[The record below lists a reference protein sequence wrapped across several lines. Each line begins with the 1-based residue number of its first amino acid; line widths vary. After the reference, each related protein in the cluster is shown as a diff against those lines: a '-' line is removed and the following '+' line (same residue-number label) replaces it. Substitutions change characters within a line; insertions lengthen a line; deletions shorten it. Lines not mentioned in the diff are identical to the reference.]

1 MTGTS
6 DFMSGFMTGQNSDRN
21 YGCGM
26 DGGWI
31 WIILI
36 FALFG
41 WGGNG
46 WGNRNNEQIDIDTR
60 FIERDIF
67 NTNQN
72 VSNTACQT
80 QRDVLSTGASTQ
92 RDILEN
98 RYTNQL
104 GVQSIISSQKDC
116 CCETRESIMQ
126 SNFNNQSGFNAI
138 QNQLASCCCDI
149 ERGQDGLNYNLTKS
163 TCEIITNQ
171 DKNTDRIINYL
182 TQHEMDSLRTE
193 LQSAQLQLSQL
204 SHARSIIDQLQPCP
218 KPAYPVM
225 SPYQAIP
232 FSAFCGCNSN
242 SCC

>member
-21 YGCGM
+21 DGWGM

-46 WGNRNNEQIDIDTR
+46 WGNRNNEVDIDTR
-60 FIERDIF
+60 FLERDIF

-116 CCETRESIMQ
+116 CCETNRNIDSVRYDNLLNVKDVQ
-126 SNFNNQSGFNAI
+126 A
-138 QNQLASCCCDI
+138 QLASCCCDLKNAI
-149 ERGQDGLNYNLTKS
+149 HAEGEATRNQMQ
-163 TCEIITNQ
+163 Q
-171 DKNTDRIINYL
+171 DKIEQLREQVNTSNLALNNANLANQIINSVRP
-182 TQHEMDSLRTE
+182 TPIPS
-193 LQSAQLQLSQL
+193 
-204 SHARSIIDQLQPCP
+204 
-218 KPAYPVM
+218 YPVC
-225 SPYQAIP
+225 SPYQ
-232 FSAFCGCNSN
+232 SAYYGSCGFRNCSCSGCNI
-242 SCC
+242 